1 MAKGYRPVDRDQ
13 QFLMPPDMREWIPA
27 GHPVLWVVD
36 VVMELDTSE
45 LHRQRKTGGV
55 GRQGYDP
62 VMMLTLLIW
71 AWSQGQRSS
80 RQIER
85 LCAQDV
91 IYRYI
96 CAGNLPD
103 HTSIARFRKEMGG
116 AVQSLFSQVLVLCAE
131 LGMVRLGVV
140 ALDGT
145 KIAADASI
153 GANRTEKGLLSAL
166 EAEMVKQAARA
177 AAEHDRTDQDEDA
190 LFGRDRQPDSVPD
203 DPGTPSGRQKLLR
216 EALDKVRAEQKAR
229 EDKASKRSLRGR
241 QTDRASAE
249 QVAKAQARYDKAV
262 ADQQAKINR
271 WDRASQDGRP
281 RGFRPWPAEQ
291 CGRVQQAAKV
301 RDRVVARA
309 SRPERTINRQGRAI
323 RPPVCNTTD
332 PESGL
337 QPVRGGGFLQ
347 GYNGQYLTSQ
357 DGLIIAASMSAN
369 PVDSPTFKQM
379 ITAGTRTAQ
388 VLAAHR
394 PDICNVDDAQ
404 IGLVLADAGY
414 LSEQNLTCPG
424 PDRLIAVGKRRQL
437 EHDAR
442 HDPAEGTLTDES
454 GPVAKMAHRLRTPE
468 GITAYRERG
477 HIAETPFGDTKHN
490 KKFRRMTGRGLSRAR
505 TDWTFNALVHNL
517 GKALR
522 HALAT

>member
-1 MAKGYRPVDRDQ
+1 
-13 QFLMPPDMREWIPA
+13 MPPDLREWVPA

-36 VVMELDTSE
+36 VVKELDTSE
-45 LHRQRKTGGV
+45 LHRARKTGGV

-91 IYRYI
+91 VYRYI

-103 HTSIARFRKEMGG
+103 HTSIARFRAGMGD
-116 AVQSLFSQVLVLCAE
+116 AVQDLFAQVLVLCAE

-166 EAEMVKQAARA
+166 EAQMAKQAATA
-177 AAEHDRTDQDEDA
+177 AAEHEQTDQNEDA
-190 LFGRDRQPDSVPD
+190 LFGVDRQPDTVPD
-203 DPGTPSGRQKLLR
+203 DPGTPSGRHKRLR

-229 EDKASKRSLRGR
+229 DEQRERKSKRSLRGQ

-262 ADQQAKINR
+262 ADQQAKIDR
-271 WDRASQDGRP
+271 WDQASQDGRP
-281 RGFRPWPAEQ
+281 RGFRPWPAER
-291 CGRVQQAAKV
+291 CGRVQQAAAT

-309 SRPERTINRQGRAI
+309 SLPERTTNRQGQPVK
-323 RPPVCNTTD
+323 PPVCNTTD
-332 PESGL
+332 PESGM
-337 QPVRGGGFLQ
+337 QPLRGGGYLQ

-357 DGLIIAASMSAN
+357 DGVIIGVGLSAN
-369 PVDSPTFKQM
+369 PTDSPTFVEM
-379 ITAGTRTAQ
+379 ITIGTSAAQ
-388 VLAAHR
+388 MLSAHR
-394 PDICNVDDAQ
+394 PDMCNAQ
-404 IGLVLADAGY
+404 EPGIGLVLADAGY
-414 LSEQNLTCPG
+414 LSKQNLTCPG

-442 HDPAEGTLTDES
+442 RDPATGPPPDDA

-468 GITAYRERG
+468 GIAAYRQRS
-477 HIAETPFGDTKHN
+477 HIAETPFGDSKHN
-490 KKFRRMTGRGLSRAR
+490 KQFRRMTGRGLRRAR
-505 TDWTFNALVHNL
+505 ADWAFNALVHNL